1 MVHLRIVVPSYQAEH
16 ALDLLDATP
25 SVCNLV
31 YLERVARPPEGRS
44 RRVGS
49 ATYKTPDGA

>member
-31 YLERVARPPEGRS
+31 YLERVALRPEGRS

>member
-25 SVCNLV
+25 SVSNLV
-31 YLERVARPPEGRS
+31 CLERVARRPEGRS

>member
-31 YLERVARPPEGRS
+31 YQERVARRPEGRS
-44 RRVGS
+44 RQVGS
-49 ATYKTPDGA
+49 ATYKTLDGA